1 MVMNPRKDPA
11 RAEARCYRPGR
22 LSPVA
27 APAGFMYALTIMEN
41 STEEKDLPEKTPAH
55 GKVGESI
62 LVVDDEK
69 NILRS
74 LKMILDGEGYA
85 ISTATSGESA
95 LEMLSGGKEFDL
107 AILDLKLPGIDGIET
122 LKKIRSLKEQ
132 ASIPILMISGHATL
146 HDAVEAVKLGATD
159 FFEKP
164 LDRDRVL
171 LAVRK
176 VFEKNTIL
184 SELRTLRSILG
195 KKYEI
200 IGTSPVVKKILTE
213 VEKVAPTKGRVLITG
228 ESGVGK
234 EIVAWAVHRLSPRA
248 EKNFVKVNCA
258 AIPSELIESELF
270 GYEKGAFTGAAGSKK
285 GQFELASGGTLFL
298 DEIGDMS
305 LSAQAKVLRALQS
318 GEITRIGGEAIKNV
332 DVRVIAATNHDL
344 KKDVEAGK
352 FREDLYFRLDVIR
365 INVPPLRERTGDIPA
380 LVDHF
385 VREFCRENN
394 FRVKE
399 VTPEAMGKLT
409 AYAWPGNVRELKN
422 VVERMVIMSGEVITG
437 SDVPVLETSKFK
449 EEEIDLGRKDMTL
462 KEFRE
467 EMEKR
472 FIVKK
477 LQETHWNISQTA
489 QALGIERTNL
499 HKKLKQLGVSREEP

>member
-1 MVMNPRKDPA
+1 MEEKEIEEKTNGTA
-11 RAEARCYRPGR
+11 RA
-22 LSPVA
+22 
-27 APAGFMYALTIMEN
+27 
-41 STEEKDLPEKTPAH
+41 
-55 GKVGESI
+55 GETV
-62 LVVDDEK
+62 LVIDDEK

-74 LKMILDGEGYA
+74 LKMIMEGEGYRV
-85 ISTATSGESA
+85 STATSGESA
-95 LEMLSGGKEFDL
+95 LDMLTSGKEFDL
-107 AILDLKLPGIDGIET
+107 AILDLKLPGMDGIET
-122 LKKIRSLKEQ
+122 LKKVRNLKDQ
-132 ASIPILMISGHATL
+132 HASIPILMISGHATL
-146 HDAVEAVKLGATD
+146 HDAVAAVKLGASD

-176 VFEKNTIL
+176 VLEKNRIL
-184 SELRTLRSILG
+184 HELRTLRDILG

-200 IGTSPVVKKILTE
+200 VGSSSAIKKILTE

-234 EIVAWAVHRLSPRA
+234 ELVAWAIHRLSPRA
-248 EKNFVKVNCA
+248 DKNFVKVNCA

-270 GYEKGAFTGAAGSKK
+270 GYEKGAFTGAVGSKK

-318 GEITRIGGEAIKNV
+318 GEITRIGGENIKNV
-332 DVRVIAATNHDL
+332 DVRIIAATNHEL
-344 KKDVEAGK
+344 KKDVEEGR

-365 INVPPLRERTGDIPA
+365 VHVPPLRERIDDIHQ
-380 LVDHF
+380 LVTHF
-385 VREFCRENN
+385 IGEFCRENN
-394 FRVKE
+394 FRIKE
-399 VTPEAMGKLT
+399 ITPEAMDMLK
-409 AYAWPGNVRELKN
+409 AYAWPGNIRELKN

-437 SDVPVLETSKFK
+437 SDVPGLETSKFK
-449 EEEIDLGRKDMTL
+449 DREPDLGKSDLTL

-467 EMEKR
+467 EMEKKYILR
-472 FIVKK
+472 K

-489 QALGIERTNL
+489 QLLGIERTNL
-499 HKKLKQLGVSREEP
+499 HKKLKQLGVSREDASG